1 MMRLIQTLA
10 LVLPLSVSA
19 QVVKLDEFPLLLAL
33 CFTILLVNILHP
45 PTVGTVTNEH
55 RK

>member
-19 QVVKLDEFPLLLAL
+19 QVVKLDELPLLLAL
-33 CFTILLVNILHP
+33 CFTILLVDTLHP
-45 PTVGTVTNEH
+45 PTVETVTNEH